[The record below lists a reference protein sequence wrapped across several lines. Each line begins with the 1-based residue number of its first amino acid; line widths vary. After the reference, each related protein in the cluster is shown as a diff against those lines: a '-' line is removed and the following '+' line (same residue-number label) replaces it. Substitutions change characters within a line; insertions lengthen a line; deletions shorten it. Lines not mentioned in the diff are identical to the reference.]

1 MTKLQKTYR
10 YYNRKYFENALPSDT
25 PVAWDKMSNAI
36 YGYIT
41 TEDEIFINRA
51 YRQIDSI
58 WRLTL
63 LHEMVHLA
71 LAPYRGHGKQF
82 QSEMVRLA
90 KAGALR
96 HLW

>member
-1 MTKLQKTYR
+1 MTKLQRTYR
-10 YYNRKYFENALPSDT
+10 YYNRKYFGNSLPSDT
-25 PVAWDKMSNAI
+25 PVAWDKMSI

-41 TEDEIFINRA
+41 TEDEIYINRA
-51 YRQIDSI
+51 YRQNDAV

-71 LAPYRGHGKQF
+71 LSPYRGHGKPF
-82 QSEMVRLA
+82 QRMMVSLA
-90 KAGALR
+90 KAGAMR